1 MRPRFPQNA
10 KRLDDQAASRLPGGR
25 IRSGR
30 RRGTLSAFCPRH
42 SDLRANL
49 ERERLC
55 FGFDQT
61 RTRAQWTVETQGPNW
76 RVETTYRPLAWDD
89 IVRGDF
95 ATPMLTRLGK
105 FSLALFDIFR
115 TGTVFRYFRAN
126 FQYGFFF
133 LFPVVYLVA
142 FAAVGWL
149 LGRWIAG
156 LLALQG
162 AAYALAVAAIGVAA
176 FFVLLQ
182 WPGRRWRVLQALDD
196 WMFSWDYLH
205 GRRPDMEARLDQFAR
220 QLVTSAR
227 DTQFDEIVVVGHSLG
242 ATMAV
247 STVARALELDPAL
260 GTRGPKVCVMTVGST
275 IPKFSLHPDA
285 TRVRRDIQRVAT
297 AGAVEWAEFHARADP
312 ISFYKFDPVT
322 EQRVDDRYDR
332 KPIIRMVRIRGMLE
346 PETYRRIRF
355 RFMRVHHQFVMAN
368 ERRNAYDFYM
378 MGCGPDSVSKLRD
391 DDGRAGRAD
400 RRGWRIR
407 RT

>member
-1 MRPRFPQNA
+1 MIKRRLVYQVAGYDPVGAEGHYRRFVRGIPIFARTWNVRA
-10 KRLDDQAASRLPGGR
+10 TASPIGADG
-25 IRSGR
+25 S
-30 RRGTLSAFCPRH
+30 
-42 SDLRANL
+42 
-49 ERERLC
+49 
-55 FGFDQT
+55 
-61 RTRAQWTVETQGPNW
+61 WMVETQGPNW

-95 ATPMLTRLGK
+95 ETPMLKRLGK

-115 TGTVFRYFRAN
+115 TGTVLRYFRAN

-133 LFPVVYLVA
+133 LFPVVYLMA
-142 FAAVGWL
+142 FALAGWL

-156 LLALQG
+156 ALTLQG
-162 AAYALAVAAIGVAA
+162 AGYGLVTAAIGVAV

-196 WMFSWDYLH
+196 WHFSWDFLH
-205 GRRPDMEARLDQFAR
+205 GRRPDMEARLDRFAR
-220 QLVTSAR
+220 QLAEAAR

-247 STVARALELDPAL
+247 STVARALGFDPAL
-260 GTRGPKVCVMTVGST
+260 GAHSAKVCLMTVGST

-285 TRVRRDIQRVAT
+285 GQIRADIQRVAT

-368 ERRNAYDFYM
+368 ERRSAYDFYM
-378 MGCGPDSVSKLRD
+378 MGCGPVPFLRSVMTMEGPAGLIGA
-391 DDGRAGRAD
+391 DGAYGAYVEPEHFPR
-400 RRGWRIR
+400 
-407 RT
+407 

>member
-1 MRPRFPQNA
+1 MIKRRLVYQVAGYDPVGAEGHYRRFVRGIPIFA
-10 KRLDDQAASRLPGGR
+10 KTWSV
-25 IRSGR
+25 SVS
-30 RRGTLSAFCPRH
+30 TSA
-42 SDLRANL
+42 L
-49 ERERLC
+49 
-55 FGFDQT
+55 T
-61 RTRAQWTVETQGPNW
+61 RDAAQWTIETQGPNW

-115 TGTVFRYFRAN
+115 TGTVFRYFQAN

-133 LFPVVYLVA
+133 LFPVIYLVA

-156 LLALQG
+156 LLALQ
-162 AAYALAVAAIGVAA
+162 APAYALAVVAIGLAT
-176 FFVLLQ
+176 FFLLLQ
-182 WPGRRWRVLQALDD
+182 WPGRHWRVLQALDD
-196 WMFSWDYLH
+196 WHFSWDFLH

-227 DTQFDEIVVVGHSLG
+227 DTQFDEIIVVGHSLG

-247 STVARALELDPAL
+247 STVAHALELDPAL
-260 GTRGPKVCVMTVGST
+260 GTHGPKVCVMTVGST

-378 MGCGPDSVSKLRD
+378 MGCGPIPFRSSVMTMEGPAALIGA
-391 DDGRAGRAD
+391 DGAYVEPENSPR
-400 RRGWRIR
+400 
-407 RT
+407 

>member
-1 MRPRFPQNA
+1 
-10 KRLDDQAASRLPGGR
+10 
-25 IRSGR
+25 
-30 RRGTLSAFCPRH
+30 
-42 SDLRANL
+42 
-49 ERERLC
+49 
-55 FGFDQT
+55 
-61 RTRAQWTVETQGPNW
+61 
-76 RVETTYRPLAWDD
+76 
-89 IVRGDF
+89 
-95 ATPMLTRLGK
+95 MLTRLGK

-133 LFPVVYLVA
+133 LFPLVYLVA

-156 LLALQG
+156 LLALQ
-162 AAYALAVAAIGVAA
+162 ARPMRSPSRRSASRR

-196 WMFSWDYLH
+196 WVFSWDYLH

-220 QLVTSAR
+220 QFVSAAR
-227 DTQFDEIVVVGHSLG
+227 ETQFDEIVVVGHSLG

-260 GTRGPKVCVMTVGST
+260 GTHGPKVCVMTVGST

-285 TRVRRDIQRVAT
+285 DRVRRDIQRVAT

-322 EQRVDDRYDR
+322 EQRVGRPLRPQADHPHGADPRHAGAGNLSPHPLPLHAR
-332 KPIIRMVRIRGMLE
+332 APSIRHG
-346 PETYRRIRF
+346 
-355 RFMRVHHQFVMAN
+355 
-368 ERRNAYDFYM
+368 ERAAQR
-378 MGCGPDSVSKLRD
+378 L
-391 DDGRAGRAD
+391 
-400 RRGWRIR
+400 
-407 RT
+407 

>member
-1 MRPRFPQNA
+1 MIKRRLVYQVAGYDPVGAEGHYRRFVRGIPIFARTWSVSASASALTKDENA
-10 KRLDDQAASRLPGGR
+10 AR
-25 IRSGR
+25 
-30 RRGTLSAFCPRH
+30 
-42 SDLRANL
+42 
-49 ERERLC
+49 
-55 FGFDQT
+55 
-61 RTRAQWTVETQGPNW
+61 WTVETQGPNW

-95 ATPMLTRLGK
+95 ETPILTRLGK

-133 LFPVVYLVA
+133 LFPVVYLIA
-142 FAAVGWL
+142 FAVVGWL
-149 LGRWIAG
+149 LGLWIAG
-156 LLALQG
+156 LMALQG
-162 AAYALAVAAIGVAA
+162 AAYALAVAAIGAVT

-182 WPGRRWRVLQALDD
+182 WPGQRWRVRQALDD
-196 WMFSWDYLH
+196 WVFSWDYLH

-220 QLVTSAR
+220 QLVASAR
-227 DTQFDEIVVVGHSLG
+227 ETQFDEIVVVGHSLG

-247 STVARALELDPAL
+247 SAVARALEVDPAL

-285 TRVRRDIQRVAT
+285 VRVRRDIQRVAT
-297 AGAVEWAEFHARADP
+297 AGAIEWAEFHARADP

-378 MGCGPDSVSKLRD
+378 MGCGPVPFRSSVMTMEGPAALIGA
-391 DDGRAGRAD
+391 DGTFIQPSDENDAR
-400 RRGWRIR
+400 
-407 RT
+407 